1 MLKLLS
7 IAAGTFQE
15 LIRQPVYLLL
25 LAGGTAFIALLGNL
39 SYFAFGDES
48 RMVKQSALAFM
59 LVAGLFSAAL
69 SASSTLARE
78 IRTGT
83 ALAVLSKPVGRVR
96 FLLGKYLGLA
106 AALALQAV
114 VHLLAVLLAG
124 RMAYDAYGGPDW
136 LGLATL
142 ATALLVAVGAGA
154 ASNFFAHRPF
164 ASDAVIATSVAVL
177 SAFMLINCFNR
188 AGSWEPF
195 AQGIDWR
202 LVPAGVL
209 ILFALL
215 VIGGIAIAS
224 STRLEMVP
232 TLAICGGV
240 FLIGLLSDYMFG
252 RAAANGSAVADAL
265 HGIVPNWQVFWMA
278 DALVEK
284 KTIPW
289 SYVAK
294 TAGYVAGQLVV
305 ALSIGLALFED
316 RELN

>member
-1 MLKLLS
+1 MTKLLS
-7 IAAGTFQE
+7 IASGTFQE

-25 LAGGTAFIALLGNL
+25 LAGGVAFITLLGNI
-39 SYFAFGDES
+39 SYFALGDES

-78 IRTGT
+78 IRAGT

-106 AALALQAV
+106 AALTLQAA

-136 LGLATL
+136 WGLSILVA
-142 ATALLVAVGAGA
+142 ALLAAVGAGA

-164 ASDAVIATSVAVL
+164 VSDAVIATSAAVL
-177 SAFMLINCFNR
+177 LAFLLINCFNR
-188 AGSWEPF
+188 EGSWAPF

-209 ILFALL
+209 ILLALL
-215 VIGGIAIAS
+215 VIGGIAVAS

-240 FLIGLLSDYMFG
+240 FLVGLLSDYVFG
-252 RAAANGSAVADAL
+252 RAAADGSTLAGAL
-265 HGIVPNWQVFWMA
+265 HGVIPNWQVFWMA

-289 SYVAK
+289 SYVVK
-294 TAGYVAGQLVV
+294 TAGYVAGQLVI

-316 RELN
+316 RELS

>member
-1 MLKLLS
+1 MLKLSS
-7 IAAGTFQE
+7 IALGTFQE

-25 LAGGTAFIALLGNL
+25 LAAGTLFIAFLANI
-39 SYFAFGDES
+39 SYFALGDEP

-106 AALALQAV
+106 AALSLQAA
-114 VHLLAVLLAG
+114 VHLLGVLLAG

-136 LGLATL
+136 LGLSILVA
-142 ATALLVAVGAGA
+142 ALLAAVGSAA

-164 ASDAVIATSVAVL
+164 VSDAVIATSVAVL
-177 SAFMLINCFNR
+177 LAFTLINCFSR
-188 AGSWEPF
+188 KGSWEPF

-209 ILFALL
+209 ILLALL
-215 VIGGIAIAS
+215 VIGGIAVAS
-224 STRLEMVP
+224 STRLETVP
-232 TLAICGGV
+232 TLAVCGGV
-240 FLIGLLSDYMFG
+240 FLVGLLSDYVFG
-252 RAAANGSAVADAL
+252 RAAADGSILAGAL
-265 HGIVPNWQVFWMA
+265 HGIIPNWQVFWMA

-289 SYVAK
+289 SYVVK
-294 TAGYVAGQLVV
+294 TAGYVAGQLVI

>member
-1 MLKLLS
+1 M
-7 IAAGTFQE
+7 
-15 LIRQPVYLLL
+15 YLLL

-142 ATALLVAVGAGA
+142 AAALLVAVGAGA

-164 ASDAVIATSVAVL
+164 VSDAVIATSVAVL

-195 AQGIDWR
+195 AKGIDWR

-215 VIGGIAIAS
+215 VIGGIAVAS

-240 FLIGLLSDYMFG
+240 FLIGLLSDYVFG
-252 RAAANGSAVADAL
+252 RAAAGSSTLAATL
-265 HGIVPNWQVFWMA
+265 HGIIPNWQVFWMA

-294 TAGYVAGQLVV
+294 TAGYVAGQLVI

-316 RELN
+316 RELS